1 VSVVL
6 RRTVCGDTREFKKIA
21 TAGANT
27 AAGSKF
33 LKKCHVRRLRPA
45 VAYSGGFAVVATT
58 SGLFR
63 FSDLFLRMS
72 QHLKS
77 SNGEYIL

>member
-1 VSVVL
+1 M
-6 RRTVCGDTREFKKIA
+6 RNAIEWNNREFKQIA

-27 AAGSKF
+27 AAGSK
-33 LKKCHVRRLRPA
+33 LPE
-45 VAYSGGFAVVATT
+45 SGGFAVVATT

-63 FSDLFLRMS
+63 FSDLFLRTS

-77 SNGEYIL
+77 SNRKYILWSQFQSKMFSSLPLIRM